1 MKTSKSSKK
10 YITIAVFQTGRVLF
24 SGIHEKYQI
33 PLIEWF
39 LDLIHEVKND
49 AKYDVKIIDT
59 DNNFSLKKYLKPT
72 YSSKII
78 KYDVK

>member
-10 YITIAVFQTGRVLF
+10 YITKAVFQTGRVLF

-39 LDLIHEVKND
+39 LNLIHEVKND
-49 AKYDVKIIDT
+49 VKSIDT
-59 DNNFSLKKYLKPT
+59 GNNFSLSKYLKPT
-72 YSSKII
+72 YSFYIPTT
-78 KYDVK
+78 